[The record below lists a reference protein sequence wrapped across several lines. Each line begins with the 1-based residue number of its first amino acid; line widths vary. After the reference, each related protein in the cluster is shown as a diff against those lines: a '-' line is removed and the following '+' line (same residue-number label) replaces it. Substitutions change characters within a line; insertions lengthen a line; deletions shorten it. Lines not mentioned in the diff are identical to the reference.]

1 MDLARLWAGA
11 FVAYGLAASLTIGVA
26 ASVAWHTGRKRVA
39 WLVPGA
45 LLALAVHYVGM
56 GIDAALHASSSAAG
70 PLTVWTA
77 IGQTGATVS
86 FETLLFFLLSVVTQL
101 FGTRVLDRWTRRLVL
116 MQVVGGSALA
126 LILLTLIVRDDL
138 VGTSF
143 DNLQSRIASLVYG
156 DGGLPIVLLAIGP
169 TALFRV
175 LSARLPI
182 PEASVWTRWVGGNSL
197 SPPPTTSNG
206 QFSRGD
212 WFPADHFR
220 ALTGI
225 YGMGLILIGLRFTSR
240 AAVTLP
246 SLSVVVVGLRLLF
259 VPSAFAVLYYAARP
273 VFFEAVLKHG
283 LLFAGIGGAFSIAG
297 GVAAVTIPALS
308 PLAIASAVLGAS
320 VIVYLVGISV
330 HAATEWLD
338 ERIFRR
344 PDYAR
349 HLNDLLVAMASSPH
363 MPDLQTTVAAHT
375 AEALGAVW
383 ARLAPQVPS
392 ESAIAIGIGTP
403 AHRRG
408 FLVVGP
414 RHRGHSYSA
423 ADVAFVEAV
432 SAHYLSVLEA
442 SHARHAQRI
451 ATVAELR
458 ALRAQINPHFLFNA
472 LTALAEKVRSE
483 PAAERLVLN
492 LAELFRFALDSTQ
505 HDTVPLRTELAA
517 IEAYLQIERE
527 RFGDLLRWTIDV
539 PDELRDMPIPPM
551 VLQPLVENSIRHG
564 LAVSPHGGTVT
575 VAAVRVTSG
584 VRLTVADDG
593 AGFVPGVAP
602 ERVGLANVRARVE
615 HAGGTWHLHAAPG
628 AGTVI
633 SMEVGLR

>member
-1 MDLARLWAGA
+1 
-11 FVAYGLAASLTIGVA
+11 
-26 ASVAWHTGRKRVA
+26 
-39 WLVPGA
+39 
-45 LLALAVHYVGM
+45 
-56 GIDAALHASSSAAG
+56 
-70 PLTVWTA
+70 
-77 IGQTGATVS
+77 
-86 FETLLFFLLSVVTQL
+86 
-101 FGTRVLDRWTRRLVL
+101 
-116 MQVVGGSALA
+116 
-126 LILLTLIVRDDL
+126 
-138 VGTSF
+138 
-143 DNLQSRIASLVYG
+143 
-156 DGGLPIVLLAIGP
+156 
-169 TALFRV
+169 
-175 LSARLPI
+175 
-182 PEASVWTRWVGGNSL
+182 
-197 SPPPTTSNG
+197 
-206 QFSRGD
+206 
-212 WFPADHFR
+212 
-220 ALTGI
+220 
-225 YGMGLILIGLRFTSR
+225 MGLILIGLRFTSR

-246 SLSVVVVGLRLLF
+246 SLSVVVVSLRLLF

-283 LLFAGIGGAFSIAG
+283 LLFVGIGSAFSIAG

-338 ERIFRR
+338 ERIFGR

-349 HLNDLLVAMASSPH
+349 HLNDLLVAMASSLH
-363 MPDLQTTVAAHT
+363 MPDLRTTVGAHT

-383 ARLAPQVPS
+383 ARLAPQIPS

-403 AHRRG
+403 ADRRG
-408 FLVVGP
+408 FLAVGP
-414 RHRGHSYSA
+414 RHRGHSYTA

-432 SAHYLSVLEA
+432 AAHYLSVLEA

-505 HDTVPLRTELAA
+505 HDTVPLRAELAA

-539 PDELRDMPIPPM
+539 PDELRNMSIPPM

-564 LAVSPHGGTVT
+564 LAASPHGGTVT
-575 VAAVRVTSG
+575 VAASQSATG
-584 VRLTVADDG
+584 VRLTVTDDG
-593 AGFVPGVAP
+593 AGFLPSVTP

-615 HAGGTWHLHAAPG
+615 HAGGKWHVHAQPG

-633 SMEVGLR
+633 SMELSAL